1 MADYKFF
8 RQDLKRWI
16 ETPEETWYWEAHY
29 EDGQVLKQFD
39 DEGIFHQFTE
49 IDQSRLAI
57 FKMKS
62 KHYPQSYSILFSD
75 PNMKLIHF
83 YRNSILNAGTDCE
96 ERQRLYCFGYEKH
109 SKTNTLKVV
118 MIITPSNELVITE
131 EPTLL

>member
-29 EDGQVLKQFD
+29 EDGKVLKQFD

-49 IDQSRLAI
+49 IDQSQLAI
-57 FKMKS
+57 FKMRS
-62 KHYPQSYSILFSD
+62 KHYPQTYCILFSD
-75 PNMKLIHF
+75 PSMKLIHF
-83 YRNSILNAGTDCE
+83 YRNSILNAGTEAE
-96 ERQRLYCFGYEKH
+96 ERQRLYCFGYEKR

-118 MIITPSNELVITE
+118 MIITPDNELVVTE
-131 EPTLL
+131 EPELL